1 VHDVRVAVHG
11 TEPFVRDA
19 SGGAASENE
28 TERVLDVFPDLGTRT
43 RIDEVLPE
51 VPMAIGDA
59 RDDLAPALLRLV
71 HPRLWQLE
79 TGKASLARVEGSD
92 AVFAIALVATS
103 KASGVHMD
111 VKGEARIRTR
121 DSRLVGLAL
130 DGAYDHDDATKGSFV
145 LRRVIRDL

>member
-1 VHDVRVAVHG
+1 MVADFERHRPSALG
-11 TEPFVRDA
+11 EIE
-19 SGGAASENE
+19 GG
-28 TERVLDVFPDLGTRT
+28 
-43 RIDEVLPE
+43 
-51 VPMAIGDA
+51 
-59 RDDLAPALLRLV
+59 
-71 HPRLWQLE
+71 
-79 TGKASLARVEGSD
+79 D
-92 AVFAIALVATS
+92 AVFAIVIVATS